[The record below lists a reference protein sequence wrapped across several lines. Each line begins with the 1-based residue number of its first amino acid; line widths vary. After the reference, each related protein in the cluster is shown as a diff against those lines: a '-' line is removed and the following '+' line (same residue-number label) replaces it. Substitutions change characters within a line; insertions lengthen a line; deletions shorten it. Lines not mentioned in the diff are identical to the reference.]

1 MRQHNDVG
9 EADVLIRSEVVGEL
23 VRQLG
28 EVEEHIDLVN
38 LMDGLQDVVLVREDG
53 VERIV
58 LLPIY
63 HQLIREVLAQF
74 NKNPPP
80 LNILS

>member
-53 VERIV
+53 VE
-58 LLPIY
+58 
-63 HQLIREVLAQF
+63 
-74 NKNPPP
+74 
-80 LNILS
+80 